1 MAVSTKVLSTK
12 KFFKHLHP
20 DTLGELAKTALVV
33 DYKKGERIF
42 NIGDCDDKEIFL
54 IYGAVRLEST
64 DNHSV
69 IINQNDPKAELALS
83 TIKPRQYTATAEAYN
98 TCVLFIHDKIL
109 EHLNRKNKQHYSDG
123 IYSEIIPDR
132 RVKQR

>member
-1 MAVSTKVLSTK
+1 MAVSTKVLSAK
-12 KFFKHLHP
+12 KCFKHLHSE
-20 DTLGELAKTALVV
+20 TLRELAKTALVV

-54 IYGAVRLEST
+54 IYGSVRLEST

-83 TIKPRQYTATAEAYN
+83 TIKPRQYAATAEAYN

-109 EHLNRKNKQHYSDG
+109 DHLNRKNNQQYQDG

-132 RVKQR
+132 RAKQR